1 MVFNFNVHAVVL
13 MNPDKMHICLSIK
26 LFFQI
31 VIMALFSISEFI
43 IQYLKYQNSFNQIS
57 NLKKRNLLVSKI
69 NFIYPF
75 KKYLWLD
82 LTQQKGLTIDL

>member
-1 MVFNFNVHAVVL
+1 MVFNFNVHAVAL

-43 IQYLKYQNSFNQIS
+43 I
-57 NLKKRNLLVSKI
+57 SKI
-69 NFIYPF
+69 SKQLF
-75 KKYLWLD
+75 KFRIKK
-82 LTQQKGLTIDL
+82 KGILELKCIGQ

>member
-43 IQYLKYQNSFNQIS
+43 ISKISKQLFKLRIKKKGILELKYIGQ
-57 NLKKRNLLVSKI
+57 
-69 NFIYPF
+69 
-75 KKYLWLD
+75 
-82 LTQQKGLTIDL
+82 

>member
-31 VIMALFSISEFI
+31 VTMALFSISEFI

-57 NLKKRNLLVSKI
+57 NLKKRNFRIKI
-69 NFIYPF
+69 YWSVKLISFTPLKNI
-75 KKYLWLD
+75 
-82 LTQQKGLTIDL
+82 

>member
-31 VIMALFSISEFI
+31 VTMALFSISEFI

-57 NLKKRNLLVSKI
+57 NLKKRNFRIKI
-69 NFIYPF
+69 YWSVKLISFTTLKNI
-75 KKYLWLD
+75 
-82 LTQQKGLTIDL
+82 

>member
-43 IQYLKYQNSFNQIS
+43 ISKISKQLFKFRIKKKGILELKYIGQ
-57 NLKKRNLLVSKI
+57 
-69 NFIYPF
+69 
-75 KKYLWLD
+75 
-82 LTQQKGLTIDL
+82 

>member
-57 NLKKRNLLVSKI
+57 NLKKRNFRIKI
-69 NFIYPF
+69 YWSVKLISFTPLKNI
-75 KKYLWLD
+75 
-82 LTQQKGLTIDL
+82 

>member
-1 MVFNFNVHAVVL
+1 MVFNFNVHAVAL

-43 IQYLKYQNSFNQIS
+43 I
-57 NLKKRNLLVSKI
+57 SKI
-69 NFIYPF
+69 SKQLF
-75 KKYLWLD
+75 KFRIK
-82 LTQQKGLTIDL
+82 KKEF

>member
-31 VIMALFSISEFI
+31 VTCIMALFSISEFI
-43 IQYLKYQNSFNQIS
+43 I
-57 NLKKRNLLVSKI
+57 SKI
-69 NFIYPF
+69 S
-75 KKYLWLD
+75 KQL
-82 LTQQKGLTIDL
+82 

>member
-1 MVFNFNVHAVVL
+1 MVFNFNVHAVAL

-43 IQYLKYQNSFNQIS
+43 ISKISKQLFKFRIKKKGILELKYIGQ
-57 NLKKRNLLVSKI
+57 
-69 NFIYPF
+69 
-75 KKYLWLD
+75 
-82 LTQQKGLTIDL
+82 

>member
-1 MVFNFNVHAVVL
+1 MKLLINTYTCIIIMVFNFNVHAVAL

-43 IQYLKYQNSFNQIS
+43 I
-57 NLKKRNLLVSKI
+57 SKI
-69 NFIYPF
+69 S
-75 KKYLWLD
+75 KQL
-82 LTQQKGLTIDL
+82 

>member
-57 NLKKRNLLVSKI
+57 NFKKRNFRIKI
-69 NFIYPF
+69 YWSVKLISFTTLKNI
-75 KKYLWLD
+75 
-82 LTQQKGLTIDL
+82 

>member
-1 MVFNFNVHAVVL
+1 MKLLINTYTCIIIMVFNFNVHAVAL

-43 IQYLKYQNSFNQIS
+43 I
-57 NLKKRNLLVSKI
+57 SKI
-69 NFIYPF
+69 SKQLF
-75 KKYLWLD
+75 KFRIK
-82 LTQQKGLTIDL
+82 KKEF

>member
-57 NLKKRNLLVSKI
+57 NLKKRNFRIKI
-69 NFIYPF
+69 CWSVKLISFTTLKNI
-75 KKYLWLD
+75 
-82 LTQQKGLTIDL
+82 

>member
-57 NLKKRNLLVSKI
+57 NLKKRNFRIKI
-69 NFIYPF
+69 YWSVKLISFTTL
-75 KKYLWLD
+75 KY
-82 LTQQKGLTIDL
+82 I

>member
-57 NLKKRNLLVSKI
+57 NLKKRNFRIKI
-69 NFIYPF
+69 YWSVKLISFTTLKNI
-75 KKYLWLD
+75 
-82 LTQQKGLTIDL
+82 

>member
-13 MNPDKMHICLSIK
+13 MNPDKMHICLSIT

-43 IQYLKYQNSFNQIS
+43 I
-57 NLKKRNLLVSKI
+57 SKI
-69 NFIYPF
+69 S
-75 KKYLWLD
+75 KQL
-82 LTQQKGLTIDL
+82 

>member
-43 IQYLKYQNSFNQIS
+43 I
-57 NLKKRNLLVSKI
+57 SKI
-69 NFIYPF
+69 SKQLF
-75 KKYLWLD
+75 KFRIK
-82 LTQQKGLTIDL
+82 KKEF

>member
-43 IQYLKYQNSFNQIS
+43 I
-57 NLKKRNLLVSKI
+57 SKI
-69 NFIYPF
+69 S
-75 KKYLWLD
+75 KQL
-82 LTQQKGLTIDL
+82 